1 MPSQTFLNLDK
12 EKQKKL
18 LDIAMK
24 EFSKYSYP
32 AVSIN
37 QIIQNAGISRG
48 SFYMYF
54 KDKDD
59 LFEYLVE
66 MNQNNLNQKTKEIIK
81 KNQGDLYTS
90 FIELYDV
97 ILKMIFENHYQGILK
112 NFFVFFHLRKEKM
125 EYPGHALYE
134 YIKEDI
140 NIKKIASK
148 DLEFVFNMFTHT
160 LFLSIAEAIKT
171 NHPLDVKE
179 QYLRKL
185 DIICYGIYK
194 EEKEC

>member
-125 EYPGHALYE
+125 EYLGHALYE